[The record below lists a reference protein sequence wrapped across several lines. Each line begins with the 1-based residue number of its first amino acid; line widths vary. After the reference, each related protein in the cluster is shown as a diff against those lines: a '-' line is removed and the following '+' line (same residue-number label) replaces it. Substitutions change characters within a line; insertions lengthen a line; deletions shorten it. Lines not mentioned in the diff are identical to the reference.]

1 MFVGVNVAVI
11 TLLPLAIFDNLSV
24 IPSSFSKI
32 RQHLESAVSIEKL
45 LNSAPISKID
55 FAEPTSFNQITFNNA
70 YPILTGV
77 VINPVSA
84 RVQVNSPLVIMGISG
99 AGKSSLINALLGFLP
114 YGGGID
120 IDGVEVR
127 NIEQESKSSM
137 ITVLL
142 QNDYLFNSSIRENLR
157 IANQSASDE
166 QLLAA
171 LADVELGELITS
183 LPRGLDTHIGPYGYN
198 FSGGEK
204 QRIRLARVLLRNTPI
219 YVLDEPFEF
228 LDSGQA
234 RRLAQ
239 TLLDRLQ
246 NKLVVIVSHLE
257 IAGTNNLVNFS
268 KR

>member
-1 MFVGVNVAVI
+1 
-11 TLLPLAIFDNLSV
+11 
-24 IPSSFSKI
+24 
-32 RQHLESAVSIEKL
+32 
-45 LNSAPISKID
+45 
-55 FAEPTSFNQITFNNA
+55 
-70 YPILTGV
+70 
-77 VINPVSA
+77 
-84 RVQVNSPLVIMGISG
+84 
-99 AGKSSLINALLGFLP
+99 
-114 YGGGID
+114 
-120 IDGVEVR
+120 
-127 NIEQESKSSM
+127 M

-171 LADVELGELITS
+171 LADVELEELITS

-234 RRLAQ
+234 RRVAQ